1 MGGVSLTLVNVEQ
14 RVHPDL
20 KTTLMSTNTP
30 DVIAHPCNIGDH
42 RHEWSA
48 LLLVSLGAILGSN
61 TCMGVGWGRGAVD
74 QVGRITILPD
84 DSP

>member
-1 MGGVSLTLVNVEQ
+1 MTLVNDEQ

-30 DVIAHPCNIGDH
+30 DVIAHPCNIRDH
-42 RHEWSA
+42 RHKWSA
-48 LLLVSLGAILGSN
+48 LLR
-61 TCMGVGWGRGAVD
+61 VGWGRGAVD
-74 QVGRITILPD
+74 QVGRITILPE